1 LRDNFVT
8 EAIAVLRLNTEEH
21 ADSFNAFDSLAEA
34 WVRQG
39 DLPEAIRC
47 YERAV
52 KLNPNHQSGREMIE
66 RLRRQL
72 PGAKAGG
79 SS

>member
-1 LRDNFVT
+1 M
-8 EAIAVLRLNTEEH
+8 AIAVFRLNTEEH

-34 WVRQG
+34 WVRKG

-47 YERAV
+47 YEQAV
-52 KLNPNHQSGREMIE
+52 QLNPTYQAGREMIE

-72 PGAKAGG
+72 AESAY
-79 SS
+79 